1 MSELEIYAKK
11 IETLTKVARLLGD
24 QIQAQNKVI
33 NKLQSDIVNIN
44 NTLTKLTKGK
54 DLELPDLEK
63 IIDTQ
68 EPEKIQLDRKEEEIE
83 NVVPEKKSEKD
94 ELIQALKIVD
104 EL

>member
-33 NKLQSDIVNIN
+33 NKLQSDIANIN

-68 EPEKIQLDRKEEEIE
+68 EPETIQLDRKEEEIE

>member
-68 EPEKIQLDRKEEEIE
+68 EPETIQLDRKEEEIE